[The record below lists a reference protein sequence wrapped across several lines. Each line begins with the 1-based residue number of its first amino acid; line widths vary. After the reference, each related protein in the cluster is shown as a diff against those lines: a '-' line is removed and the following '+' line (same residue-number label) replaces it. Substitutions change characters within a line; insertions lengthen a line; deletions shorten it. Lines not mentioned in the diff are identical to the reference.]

1 MASPY
6 GYWYWLLTI
15 WIEIGFGFKT
25 SFYVG
30 LNVWFLG
37 FKVIVFQVWSDL
49 WGFKFLDHNMVVLV
63 LEYWS

>member
-1 MASPY
+1 MASRY

-15 WIEIGFGFKT
+15 WIEIGFRFKT

-37 FKVIVFQVWSDL
+37 FKVMVFQVWSDL

-63 LEYWS
+63 